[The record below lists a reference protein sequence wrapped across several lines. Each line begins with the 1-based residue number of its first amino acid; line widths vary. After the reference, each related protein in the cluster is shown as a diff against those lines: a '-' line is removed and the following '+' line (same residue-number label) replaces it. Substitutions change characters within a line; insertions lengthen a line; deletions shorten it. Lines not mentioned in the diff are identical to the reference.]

1 MHDSSAVTTYLF
13 TDIEGSTG
21 HWEREPERMHAALAR
36 HDEICRGCV
45 AAHRGAVVKSTGDGI
60 LAIFGDPLDAM
71 QAAVALQLAMIDAAA
86 SNDVVLRVRCG
97 LHAGVDAQRDNDYFG
112 NAVNRA
118 ARVMSAAHGGQILV
132 SKVVAALVAD
142 RLPKDHA
149 LLDLGQVRLR
159 GLARPEHVC
168 QVVHPALQRQFPA
181 LRSLAATPNN
191 LPQQLTSFV
200 AREREL
206 ADVTKQLGE
215 TRLLT
220 LVGGG
225 GLGKTR
231 LSLQVAAEVL
241 DAYPDGVWLV
251 ELASVSDA
259 RLVPQ
264 TVASALGVKE
274 DPGHHVMEALLAF
287 TRERRLLLVLDNCEH
302 VVLACAELARK
313 VLEAASGVTILA
325 SSREPL
331 NTRGEHTY
339 PLAPLPVPAPAPTS
353 SADAIAAYPAVQ
365 LFVDRAI
372 AAKPSFRITDDNA
385 AAVAQICHR
394 LDGIPL
400 ALELAAAR
408 LRSMPVERIA
418 ARLSDRFRLL
428 TSGDRTALPRQQ
440 TLRALIDWSYDLL
453 DEHERAFFR
462 QLAAFAGGFTL
473 DAAERVGGGGALGD
487 ADGIDLLARL
497 VEKSLVTLDA
507 AGERYRMLETVR
519 EYALER
525 LVTSGEMDTVRSRHL
540 AFYLALAEA
549 AGSEW
554 IGPKQGAW
562 LARFDIE
569 RENFIAAHA
578 WCDHAEDGGQL
589 GLRLTRAV
597 YFYCLHRGLLV
608 LGFTAI
614 VEALRR
620 PSAQVRNV
628 ARCRALSAAGNF
640 ATNMGRH
647 DEALQYLEESLAI
660 ARQLGDRERI
670 AVTLQPLG
678 RTYLA
683 LGKLDIACVHLEEA
697 LALAEASGRQREIAA
712 ALSCLVQLRRAEGNY
727 DAAMQLCEQCLAL
740 ARTIDDP
747 ESVASSLLNLA
758 MVATMRADLRGARQA
773 IDEALRIVEI
783 GGSRLNGQGLMTAV
797 SGLAA
802 AIEDWSGAARFFG
815 AATTE
820 AAISGLQPDR
830 ADQEFVNGHMVRASA
845 QLGLTAF
852 DAAMAAGG
860 ALDYASALADVRVW
874 LERKAAPAVAPFP
887 G

>member
-1 MHDSSAVTTYLF
+1 MHDPSAVTTYLF

-21 HWEREPERMHAALAR
+21 HWERAPEHMHAALAQ
-36 HDEICRGCV
+36 HDEICRRCV
-45 AAHRGAVVKSTGDGI
+45 VAHRGTVVKTTGDGI
-60 LAIFGDPLDAM
+60 HAVFGDPLDAV
-71 QAAVALQLAMIDAAA
+71 QAAVALQLALVDAGAT
-86 SNDVVLRVRCG
+86 NDLALRVRCG
-97 LHAGVDAQRDNDYFG
+97 VHAGVDARRDNDYFG

-132 SKVVAALVAD
+132 SQVVAALVAN
-142 RLPKDHA
+142 RLPRDHA
-149 LLDLGQVRLR
+149 LLDLGLVRLR
-159 GLARPEHVC
+159 GLTHPEQVS
-168 QVVHPALQRQFPA
+168 QVVHPALRQQFPA
-181 LRSLAATPNN
+181 LRSLEATPNN

-206 ADVTKQLGE
+206 AEVTKQLGE
-215 TRLLT
+215 SRLLT

-225 GLGKTR
+225 GFGKTR
-231 LSLQVAAEVL
+231 LSLQVAAAVL
-241 DAYPDGVWLV
+241 DAYPEGAWLV
-251 ELASVSDA
+251 ELASVGDA

-264 TVASALGVKE
+264 AVASTLGVKE
-274 DPGHHVMEALLAF
+274 EPGYPVLDALLKFA
-287 TRERRLLLVLDNCEH
+287 RERCFLLVLDNCEH
-302 VVLACAELARK
+302 VVHACAELARQL
-313 VLEAASGVTILA
+313 LEAAPGVTILA

-331 NTRGEHTY
+331 NIRGEHTY
-339 PLAPLPVPAPAPTS
+339 PLAPLPAPAPTS
-353 SADAIAAYPAVQ
+353 RAEAIPAFAAVQ
-365 LFVDRAI
+365 LFADRAT
-372 AAKPSFRITDDNA
+372 AAQPSFRITADNA
-385 AAVAQICHR
+385 AAVAAICHR

-418 ARLSDRFRLL
+418 ERLSDCFRLL

-453 DEHERAFFR
+453 DEHERALFR
-462 QLAAFAGGFTL
+462 RLAVFAGGATL
-473 DAAERVGGGGALGD
+473 EAAEKVGAGGDVGE
-487 ADGIDLLARL
+487 ADGLDLIARL

-525 LVTSGEMDTVRSRHL
+525 LVTSGETDAVRTRHL

-549 AGSEW
+549 AGPEW

-569 RENFIAAHA
+569 RENIIAAHA

-597 YFYCLHRGLLV
+597 NFYCLHRGLLV

-614 VEALRR
+614 VEALQR
-620 PSAQVRNV
+620 PGAQARNV

-670 AVTLQPLG
+670 AATLQPLG

-683 LGKLDIACVHLEEA
+683 LGELDIAHVHLEEA
-697 LALAEASGRQREIAA
+697 LELAEASGRQREIAA
-712 ALSCLVQLRRAEGNY
+712 ALSCLVQLRRAAGDY
-727 DAAMQLCEQCLAL
+727 DSAMQLCEQCLAL

-758 MVATMRADLRGARQA
+758 MVATIRADLRGARQA
-773 IDEALRIVEI
+773 VDEALRIVES
-783 GGSRLNGQGLMTAV
+783 GGSRINGQGLLTAV

-802 AIEDWSGAARFFG
+802 ASADWSDAARFFG
-815 AATTE
+815 AANTE
-820 AAISGLQPDR
+820 AAVSGLQPDR
-830 ADQEFVNGHMVRASA
+830 ADQNFVNGHMA
-845 QLGLTAF
+845 QAREHLGKAAF
-852 DAAMAAGG
+852 DAAMTAGR
-860 ALDYASALADVRVW
+860 ALDYASALADTRQW
-874 LERKAAPAVAPFP
+874 LERKVAPAAASRQ